1 MVRRHWLLILAFT
14 IIGPPLGYAAAK
26 VVPPRYVSQTMVL
39 VQPPAVS
46 AKIVPDIDTTT
57 MNQELASLKQQIL
70 SRSKLEP
77 IIRKFDLYPGQAN
90 TQSMDALV
98 VKLQTAIEVTPVA
111 PLPETAARDLPGFS
125 VTVTLNDPHKAQSVC
140 AEVTS
145 MFIEGSAVD
154 TTQKGTVVTSFL
166 AQQLA
171 DAQTALNDQG
181 AKLAAFKSKNNG
193 TLPDDEPSNLNV
205 LTGLNSEYDAAS
217 QALENAQRDKSFAET
232 LLQQQLASTHT
243 TETGQ
248 NPDTLE
254 QQLETQRT
262 ELGNLQAMGYKD
274 TYPDVVKAKANIA
287 ALQKQIADAATSSG
301 AANATKAPATAESK
315 EATALRAQIN
325 GYDEIISQ
333 KTHQQDD
340 LQQQIKLYRARIQQ
354 SPMVE
359 EEYTELTRGQQTAQD
374 NYNNLLKQQ
383 NDAKMAQDLNQ
394 EQQGQYFHILD
405 AANLPSSPTFPNKM
419 FFTGGG
425 LAGGLGLGLA
435 LTFLLELKDT
445 SLKSERDVEFTLR
458 LPVLAMILAVEPIA
472 TKKSQLPPI
481 LQAPSAD
488 AGLTL
493 RA

>member
-1 MVRRHWLLILAFT
+1 
-14 IIGPPLGYAAAK
+14 
-26 VVPPRYVSQTMVL
+26 
-39 VQPPAVS
+39 
-46 AKIVPDIDTTT
+46 
-57 MNQELASLKQQIL
+57 
-70 SRSKLEP
+70 
-77 IIRKFDLYPGQAN
+77 
-90 TQSMDALV
+90 
-98 VKLQTAIEVTPVA
+98 
-111 PLPETAARDLPGFS
+111 LP
-125 VTVTLNDPHKAQSVC
+125 
-140 AEVTS
+140 
-145 MFIEGSAVD
+145 
-154 TTQKGTVVTSFL
+154 
-166 AQQLA
+166 
-171 DAQTALNDQG
+171 
-181 AKLAAFKSKNNG
+181 
-193 TLPDDEPSNLNV
+193 
-205 LTGLNSEYDAAS
+205 
-217 QALENAQRDKSFAET
+217 
-232 LLQQQLASTHT
+232 QQQLASTHT

-287 ALQKQIADAATSSG
+287 ALQKQIADAATSSST
-301 AANATKAPATAESK
+301 ANATKAPATAESK

-333 KTHQQDD
+333 KTRQQDD

-359 EEYTELTRGQQTAQD
+359 EEYTELTRGHQTAQD

-394 EQQGQYFHILD
+394 EQQGEYFHILD

-419 FFTGGG
+419 YFTGGG

-458 LPVLAMILAVEPIA
+458 LPVLAMIPAVEPVA

>member
-1 MVRRHWLLILAFT
+1 
-14 IIGPPLGYAAAK
+14 
-26 VVPPRYVSQTMVL
+26 
-39 VQPPAVS
+39 
-46 AKIVPDIDTTT
+46 
-57 MNQELASLKQQIL
+57 
-70 SRSKLEP
+70 
-77 IIRKFDLYPGQAN
+77 
-90 TQSMDALV
+90 
-98 VKLQTAIEVTPVA
+98 
-111 PLPETAARDLPGFS
+111 
-125 VTVTLNDPHKAQSVC
+125 
-140 AEVTS
+140 
-145 MFIEGSAVD
+145 
-154 TTQKGTVVTSFL
+154 
-166 AQQLA
+166 
-171 DAQTALNDQG
+171 
-181 AKLAAFKSKNNG
+181 
-193 TLPDDEPSNLNV
+193 

-458 LPVLAMILAVEPIA
+458 LPVLAMIPAVEPIA